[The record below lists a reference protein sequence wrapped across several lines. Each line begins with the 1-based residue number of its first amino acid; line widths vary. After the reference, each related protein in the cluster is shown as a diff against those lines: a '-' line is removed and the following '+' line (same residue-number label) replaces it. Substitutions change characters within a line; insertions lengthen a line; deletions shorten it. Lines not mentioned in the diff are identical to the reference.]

1 MTRILPPLLLL
12 LLLQVCLLWA
22 SSQGPWGQCCE
33 CAMHDLQRNKHT
45 T

>member
-1 MTRILPPLLLL
+1 VEYSITRILPLLLLPLLL

-33 CAMHDLQRNKHT
+33 CCMHYS
-45 T
+45 